1 MNFFGGK
8 TFCTVVFAQL
18 VCSFNPSGI
27 LGLIAASTVTVT
39 FKFVLYNN
47 IYKKNVDTKVFKNRL
62 ESALG
67 STTCF
72 EQLQEI
78 LIGFLHKFAPLE
90 CNYLRAN
97 RSKFMAKELS

>member
-1 MNFFGGK
+1 MPV
-8 TFCTVVFAQL
+8 TFCAVVFAQL

-47 IYKKNVDTKVFKNRL
+47 IYKKNVDTKVFQNRF
-62 ESALG
+62 ESALE

-90 CNYLRAN
+90 CNFLRAN
-97 RSKFMAKELS
+97 RSKLMAKELS